1 MHEPHPLRWKSMIGL
16 GLVLALV
23 GLFLLLFPGPAT
35 GLFGFIVGIVI
46 LVLAALILVE
56 GLFLEKEG
64 MYRWGVVILGIL
76 SLLLGLFTIIDPS
89 RPVVATGLLFGLFII
104 LFGLVE
110 IVVAC
115 SLIEGMMVRLVLGMM
130 GIVALI
136 LGAVIAL
143 NPLAGIQT
151 ITVLAGIYLVVLG
164 MMRIAHGLN
173 ERHEEQKITVKLL

>member
-1 MHEPHPLRWKSMIGL
+1 MIGL

-23 GLFLLLFPGPAT
+23 GLFLLVFPGPAT
-35 GLFGFIVGIVI
+35 GLFGLIAGIAI

-56 GLFLEKEG
+56 GLFLEREG
-64 MYRWGVVILGIL
+64 LYRWGVVLLGLL
-76 SLLLGLFTIIDPS
+76 SLLLGLFTLANPLA
-89 RPVVATGLLFGLFII
+89 PVVATGLLFGLFII
-104 LFGLVE
+104 LFGIVE
-110 IVVAC
+110 IVVAF

-136 LGAVIAL
+136 LGAVIVL

-164 MMRIAHGLN
+164 MMRVAHGLN
-173 ERHEEQKITVKLL
+173 ERHEDEKITVKRL